1 MTTIYQRSEFH
12 LTRLLVE
19 ISSLVSRK
27 RPDPD
32 TLQRFAHLITSHFG
46 SSRAEIRVPIL
57 GGRGIA
63 GPAEDGRAPFVVF
76 SRRIAVRGVSYG
88 EFSVYIPS
96 PAYSPASTILTLE
109 TAAQLIGSLA
119 ERVRLLERREELA
132 AELEA
137 TRETVVRSKLLSRAA
152 GIVAALKSITAA
164 EAERWLAAEA
174 ARAQRPV
181 EELADRIIIT
191 RSIAAGRASRVP
203 GLPLPLL
210 RKTA

>member
-27 RPDPD
+27 QPDPD
-32 TLQRFAHLITSHFG
+32 TLQRFAHLIAGHLG
-46 SSRAEIRVPIL
+46 SSRTEIRVPIL
-57 GGRGIA
+57 GARGIA
-63 GPAEDGRAPFVVF
+63 GPAEDGRSPFVVF
-76 SRRIAVRGVSYG
+76 SRRVAVRGVDYG
-88 EFSVYIPS
+88 EFSVYIFS
-96 PAYSPASTILTLE
+96 PEYSPSSTILTLE

-132 AELEA
+132 AELEE
-137 TRETVVRSKLLSRAA
+137 TRETVVRSKLLSRAV
-152 GIVAALKSITAA
+152 GIVAAIKKIAPA
-164 EAERWLAAEA
+164 EAERWLAEEA